1 MRVTATVTALA
12 AGLFLVTAVPALAD
26 NNNNNRNSYN
36 NSGNQ
41 DRLVR
46 SAERACR
53 QTAQNR
59 GYDVRDVNGSRYSGN
74 DTTRVNLRLRRKDRT
89 FDARCSYDGRSEKAS
104 LDVQG
109 HGDSGSGNRQL
120 LQSAERECRQTAQ
133 SKGYD
138 VRDVTGSRAT
148 SDRTARVDLRLR
160 RKGDSYDGRCT
171 YDRRDDRASLDV
183 DRSNGN
189 GGNGNSGKGNNGN
202 GNLDKRAK
210 EACWQRAYERN
221 QKLNAFGKLQP
232 DGRDYKVQVGTWQ
245 DGTTYQYWCFFDPST
260 NTADLR
266 PRN

>member
-1 MRVTATVTALA
+1 MRVIATLTALA
-12 AGLFLVTAVPALAD
+12 ASLLLVTAVPALAD
-26 NNNNNRNSYN
+26 NNNNNNNNNSNSHN

-59 GYDVRDVNGSRYSGN
+59 
-74 DTTRVNLRLRRKDRT
+74 
-89 FDARCSYDGRSEKAS
+89 
-104 LDVQG
+104 
-109 HGDSGSGNRQL
+109 
-120 LQSAERECRQTAQ
+120 
-133 SKGYD
+133 GYD

-232 DGRDYKVQVGTWQ
+232 DGRDYKVQVGTWR